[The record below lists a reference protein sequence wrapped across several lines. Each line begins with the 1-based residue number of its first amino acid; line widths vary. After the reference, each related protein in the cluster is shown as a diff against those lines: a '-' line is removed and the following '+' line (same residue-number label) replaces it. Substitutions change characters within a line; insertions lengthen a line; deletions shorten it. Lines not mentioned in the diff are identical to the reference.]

1 MKPVIVDTS
10 VWRQFFAGRPTARRL
25 GALLEEYG
33 LVLVHPLVIGELV
46 LGGLSVREER
56 LLQTLPSS
64 DCVPYDEVL
73 SFVRHRRLMRKSIG
87 WVDAE
92 LIASALSSGAS
103 LWSLDNALAEA
114 ASALDAGWPP
124 EK

>member
-1 MKPVIVDTS
+1 M
-10 VWRQFFAGRPTARRL
+10 
-25 GALLEEYG
+25 
-33 LVLVHPLVIGELV
+33 
-46 LGGLSVREER
+46 
-56 LLQTLPSS
+56 LQTLPSS
-64 DCVPYDEVL
+64 DRVPYDEVL